1 MAKPLKY
8 NRYNKIHFVLYLF
21 YDKEKEK
28 QESKRL
34 RCSLRNIFRFLSG
47 EIMDRRQKKTRDA
60 IFAAFRRL
68 LAKKRFEHITVG
80 EIIDEANVGRSTFYA
95 HFETKDALL
104 REMCT
109 DIFQHIFS
117 RTPSSEATHDFSGER
132 PTLEVLLTHILYHL
146 KDSERDITALFASES
161 GELFI
166 TYFKGYLSDLF
177 ASHREDFSSEAP
189 ADFLQNHLTGSF
201 VEAVRWWIRGGLK
214 EEPERVVA
222 YYLSVTKGK

>member
-1 MAKPLKY
+1 
-8 NRYNKIHFVLYLF
+8 
-21 YDKEKEK
+21 
-28 QESKRL
+28 
-34 RCSLRNIFRFLSG
+34 
-47 EIMDRRQKKTRDA
+47 MDRRQKKTRDA

-68 LAKKRFEHITVG
+68 LAKKRFEHITVQ

-104 REMCT
+104 KEMCT
-109 DIFQHIFS
+109 DIFQHVFS
-117 RTPSSEATHDFSGER
+117 RTPSSEATHDFSSER
-132 PTLEVLLTHILYHL
+132 PTLPVQLTHILYHL

-166 TYFKGYLSDLF
+166 TYFKGYLSELF
-177 ASHREDFSSEAP
+177 AFHREAFSSEAP

-201 VEAVRWWIRGGLK
+201 VEAVRWWIRDGMK
-214 EEPERVVA
+214 EEPERVVS